1 MSLVITEDCI
11 NCGACMTDCP
21 NHAINEPGAEWR
33 FSDGTD
39 LKGIF
44 TAQSGLTVDADAP
57 QPAISD
63 DYYYVVADK
72 CTECEGF
79 YEEPQC
85 VSLCPIDC
93 CVDDPNWRESKEVL
107 LAKKLSLHAEA

>member
-1 MSLVITEDCI
+1 VRYDCFSH
-11 NCGACMTDCP
+11 
-21 NHAINEPGAEWR
+21 NHTIYEPGAEWR

-44 TAQSGLTVDADAP
+44 TAHSGLPADADAS

-72 CTECEGF
+72 CSECEGF
-79 YEEPQC
+79 YEAPQC

-93 CVDDPNWRESKEVL
+93 CVDDPNWRESKEAL